1 MVNIQ
6 SATAKIRRGKRRR
19 RKKKRPQD
27 ENIMPHL
34 LCRVAMRKKVAAA
47 EHNPA
52 RLAWRPALRDV
63 NNISAPYTNI
73 GLH

>member
-1 MVNIQ
+1 M
-6 SATAKIRRGKRRR
+6 AKIRRGKRRR
-19 RKKKRPQD
+19 RKKKTPQD

-34 LCRVAMRKKVAAA
+34 LRRVAMRKKVAAE

-52 RLAWRPALRDV
+52 RLAWRPALRV
-63 NNISAPYTNI
+63 NNIINAPYTNI